1 MIGFFQ
7 EDENSKSMSRLC
19 MLIGVCGG
27 VVAGVALVIV
37 WAWSQ
42 IAPNGWICGVPIS
55 LMIGGCVP
63 YVFNKINE
71 VKNKALENPKIIE
84 SIAKMLKK

>member
-27 VVAGVALVIV
+27 VVAGIALMIV
-37 WAWSQ
+37 WAFAQ
-42 IAPNGWICGVPIS
+42 VAPNGWLCAVPLS
-55 LMIGGCVP
+55 LMVGGCVP
-63 YVFNKINE
+63 YIFNKINE

>member
-1 MIGFFQ
+1 MIGFLQ

-27 VVAGVALVIV
+27 VVAGIALMIV
-37 WAWSQ
+37 WAFAQ
-42 IAPNGWICGVPIS
+42 VAPNGWLCAVPLS
-55 LMIGGCVP
+55 LMVGGCVP
-63 YVFNKINE
+63 YIFNKINE